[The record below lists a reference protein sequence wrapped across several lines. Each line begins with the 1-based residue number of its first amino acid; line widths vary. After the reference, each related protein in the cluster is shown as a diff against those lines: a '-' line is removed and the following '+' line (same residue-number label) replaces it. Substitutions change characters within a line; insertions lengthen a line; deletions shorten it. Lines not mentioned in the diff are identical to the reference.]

1 MSESI
6 WWPDEAWW
14 ERKVLPL
21 GFITLSFRQLVTVV
35 LSFLVAFVVS
45 FPFEFPIAG
54 FSFGGRAAAF
64 CMVFGVGYVIS
75 SRRVKLLPAELQAFY
90 FLRTNGVD
98 TARMKLRQLLGRKEP
113 EKVSTTVTGQ
123 LPIIQELTVD
133 DFRNPLPLV
142 VSDRVN
148 GVQNETK
155 VQLFLDD
162 QPRGEDLVSP
172 QKPRY
177 RLLYLPLPE
186 DIGSRRLSVKL
197 EGTSEPLVAISL
209 TLKGRSPETNESIT
223 RVR

>member
-6 WWPDEAWW
+6 WWPDVPWW

-21 GFITLSFRQLVTVV
+21 GFITLSFRQLATVA
-35 LSFLVAFVVS
+35 LSFLVAFMVS

-64 CMVFGVGYVIS
+64 CIVFGVGYVIS

-98 TARMKLRQLLGRKEP
+98 TARMKWRQLLGQKKL
-113 EKVSTTVTGQ
+113 EKVSSTENGQ

-177 RLLYLPLPE
+177 RLLYVPLPE
-186 DIGSRRLSVKL
+186 DVGNHRLSVKL
-197 EGTSEPLVAISL
+197 EGTSEPLVAVSL

>member
-1 MSESI
+1 MPESI

-64 CMVFGVGYVIS
+64 CIVFGVGYVIS

-98 TARMKLRQLLGRKEP
+98 TARMKLRQLLGQKEP
-113 EKVSTTVTGQ
+113 EKVSTTENGQ

-155 VQLFLDD
+155 VRLFLDD

-209 TLKGRSPETNESIT
+209 TLKGRSPETHESIT

>member
-6 WWPDEAWW
+6 WWPDVPWW

-21 GFITLSFRQLVTVV
+21 GFITLSFRQLATVA

-64 CMVFGVGYVIS
+64 CIVFGVGYVIS
-75 SRRVKLLPAELQAFY
+75 SRRVKLLPAELQAFH

-98 TARMKLRQLLGRKEP
+98 TARMELRQLLGQKKP
-113 EKVSTTVTGQ
+113 EKVSSTDNGQ
-123 LPIIQELTVD
+123 LPIIQEMTVD

-142 VSDRVN
+142 LSDRVN

-177 RLLYLPLPE
+177 RLLFVPLPE
-186 DIGSRRLSVKL
+186 DIGNRRLSVKL
-197 EGTSEPLVAISL
+197 EGSSEPLVAVSL
-209 TLKGRSPETNESIT
+209 TLKGRNPETNEPIT